1 MTVLS
6 SRPQHARQQ
15 YVLIAVR
22 SVGPC
27 LAATAR
33 AYLVAAVGVEA
44 IFEKEGQPYA
54 VSATGARAQRRRGA
68 WDKSWSGPIHVA
80 TVARG
85 GLVTRA
91 NGSFLA
97 AGAELRHAAARR
109 ARVSTECHGW
119 GWDGASQC
127 ALGRRR
133 RTGWR
138 PTQKHQSTLPVRAQ
152 SLTRANGSPLAAG
165 AELRHAAARRAR
177 VSTECHRGGWD
188 GASQC
193 ALGRRRRTGEGN
205 PKGINQRCHLARVAT
220 KAARTARGPRSQSPR
235 CRWPAASRRRCQ
247 GAPSPSSSVVCE
259 SLFARAG
266 GVAMYLY

>member
-1 MTVLS
+1 M
-6 SRPQHARQQ
+6 
-15 YVLIAVR
+15 
-22 SVGPC
+22 
-27 LAATAR
+27 
-33 AYLVAAVGVEA
+33 
-44 IFEKEGQPYA
+44 KEGQPYA

-109 ARVSTECHGW
+109 ARVSTECHWG

-138 PTQKHQSTLPVRAQ
+138 PTQKASINVARYAR
-152 SLTRANGSPLAAG
+152 LTKGSHVQHVARKAKTSDAAG
-165 AELRHAAARRAR
+165 QQPAVGVAKALLPHRPRWCASRFSRGRAALRCTCTERIQDVISAIICHVRVNADAVKPSPEVWRPARP
-177 VSTECHRGGWD
+177 RGGK
-188 GASQC
+188 
-193 ALGRRRRTGEGN
+193 L
-205 PKGINQRCHLARVAT
+205 
-220 KAARTARGPRSQSPR
+220 
-235 CRWPAASRRRCQ
+235 
-247 GAPSPSSSVVCE
+247 
-259 SLFARAG
+259 
-266 GVAMYLY
+266 

>member
-1 MTVLS
+1 MYYCS
-6 SRPQHARQQ
+6 SLA
-15 YVLIAVR
+15 
-22 SVGPC
+22 VGPC

-33 AYLVAAVGVEA
+33 AYLVEAVGVEA
-44 IFEKEGQPYA
+44 GFEKEGQPYA

-80 TVARG
+80 TLAMSRDTCEWFISG
-85 GLVTRA
+85 GRCRA
-91 NGSFLA
+91 ASRSGPA
-97 AGAELRHAAARR
+97 R
-109 ARVSTECHGW
+109 AREHGMSRVGV
-119 GWDGASQC
+119 GW
-127 ALGRRR
+127 
-133 RTGWR
+133 
-138 PTQKHQSTLPVRAQ
+138 
-152 SLTRANGSPLAAG
+152 SLTMRAWATAAHWLE
-165 AELRHAAARRAR
+165 A
-177 VSTECHRGGWD
+177 
-188 GASQC
+188 
-193 ALGRRRRTGEGN
+193 N